1 MAKQNK
7 NIIAASLPHHSPAPE
22 SNYISDHLSLCHN
35 QPTQHQLNLTTPSSK
50 KPRGKP
56 SSSKNRPKAPI
67 IVTQQQQ
74 DSLIS
79 VVIVV
84 PPGNDVI
91 ESIISYAQRRHISVI
106 TLGACGV
113 VSNVTICHTLT
124 PSPQPLVLQGL
135 FTIMSLSGSYLH
147 NYHYALPSNTPY
159 SFSITVLG
167 NQGQLLSGLICGK
180 VKASNEVTVFLTVFQ
195 NFKIYRAP
203 PSNNN
208 NDNNGDNNKDKS
220 NNNSKIDY
228 DGNLR
233 NLSAYGNNM
242 YRFNHVS
249 CQVPRW

>member
-22 SNYISDHLSLCHN
+22 SNYISDHLSLCHH
-35 QPTQHQLNLTTPSSK
+35 QPAQHQLNLTTPSSK
-50 KPRGKP
+50 KPRGRP

-67 IVTQQQQ
+67 IVTQQQ

-124 PSPQPLVLQGL
+124 PSPQPL
-135 FTIMSLSGSYLH
+135 
-147 NYHYALPSNTPY
+147 
-159 SFSITVLG
+159 
-167 NQGQLLSGLICGK
+167 LLSGLICGK

-242 YRFNHVS
+242 SRFNHVS